1 MAFHLER
8 NISREVVLFIYV
20 QIGQGGKVW
29 GQHRTQIWTHTTL
42 LEDHK
47 ANLSFRLFQYS
58 SKVTIKEEENNLRQD
73 EMVVKA
79 SHYPYD
85 MTLSLPREFQLHEN
99 DIKILGQSNASG
111 SPIVS
116 LTENKTRYVGENAKN
131 CKKILPS
138 TTVGLPKIFDSKDFL
153 SQTGYS
159 TH

>member
-1 MAFHLER
+1 
-8 NISREVVLFIYV
+8 
-20 QIGQGGKVW
+20 
-29 GQHRTQIWTHTTL
+29 
-42 LEDHK
+42 
-47 ANLSFRLFQYS
+47 
-58 SKVTIKEEENNLRQD
+58 
-73 EMVVKA
+73 MVVKA